1 MLIELQPILELYLA
15 LQLLMMVVV
24 VIVVSRWN

>member
-1 MLIELQPILELYLA
+1 MLIELQSILELYLA

>member
-1 MLIELQPILELYLA
+1 MLLELQPILELYLA

-24 VIVVSRWN
+24 VIVISRWN

>member
-1 MLIELQPILELYLA
+1 MIELQHILELYLA